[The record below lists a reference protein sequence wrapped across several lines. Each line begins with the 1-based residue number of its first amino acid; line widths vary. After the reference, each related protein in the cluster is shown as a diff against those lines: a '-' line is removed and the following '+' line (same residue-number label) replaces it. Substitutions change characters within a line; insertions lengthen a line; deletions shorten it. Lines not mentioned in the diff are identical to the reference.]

1 MIREHE
7 DESVQ
12 LLVQRRMRPAIADLI
27 RTPLYPK
34 LRDAPSVEQY
44 PPLRGVATN
53 VTFVDH
59 DHHESQADGRS
70 SYMNEWEADMV
81 VALAGYFVRQG
92 YRPTEIAILTPYV
105 GQLLTIRDLLKQRR
119 LTVVLD
125 ERDVDLLEK
134 LGEDPDEGDDGGLP
148 TEVNTAAATRVR
160 LATVDNFQG
169 EEADIVLISTVRNND
184 EGRAGFL
191 KVTNR
196 VNVMLSRARHGMII
210 LGSATTLRRT
220 KSAGLCHS
228 VLDTLERQ
236 GAVQPSLT
244 LRCDTHGEETLVTDP
259 SDVPIDGGCD
269 RACDA
274 MMECG
279 HACERR
285 CHPDDRD
292 HRNTARC
299 RKPCVRIAPCGIHPC
314 VRLCLASCE
323 CRERTTVSLPCG
335 HEASVLCSDL
345 HRARSKGTEDTFLA
359 GEADRCKE
367 PVYNVT
373 MNKCGHTVDEMRCGD
388 VHAQRCTK
396 PCGEPLGCHQAHGC
410 SRACHE
416 CRALAGRGHSDS
428 LHTTSDCR
436 VKCERTLMCGHVC
449 NSAPCHAADECPPC
463 SAACPNA
470 CSHSRCRAKCQVPCT
485 VCAEPCLARCTNG
498 GEPHVPPCDS
508 LCGLPCTRPLCSEP
522 CDKKLSC
529 GHPCPSLCGEQCVD
543 AAWCPRCARTAG
555 ENAEKVV
562 DVITF
567 ETLASVEVDVRL
579 LRLDCGHVFTVETL
593 DEATGLKHY
602 FNLETGEPV
611 DLSAIPPTA
620 SSTQPR
626 CPSVDKP
633 CTATISGP
641 TRYRRPVA
649 LARLGLA
656 QRKWKVQ
663 QGHKLAAWRVEVVN
677 VLRELTVDKG
687 GRMLEALLTKQRLAI
702 SRVVSGS
709 LDAVKT
715 AYETSPTQDV
725 FGKLTAQQARTGD
738 GTRAMLHVRAGPD
751 SAVLAAAST
760 LRLRVTHL
768 QIIQR
773 LVTSQAAHAPR
784 QGKAILQCVKKVCAP
799 TLRVL
804 QTLADLKAATSC
816 ALLAD
821 ELVAFADTTL
831 RLVDGAALPGKE
843 AVRLREVL
851 GSQLADHIVEVSPAT
866 DVAALRVADRP
877 RLISDEERLL
887 ILKALEED
895 VGSGLGS
902 FGGHWYACSC
912 GYEYAI
918 GECGGALETI
928 ACPECG
934 AVIGGENHH
943 LADGNVQAADMLRVA
958 GLEASPNFRELADI
972 HLMVN

>member
-1 MIREHE
+1 
-7 DESVQ
+7 
-12 LLVQRRMRPAIADLI
+12 
-27 RTPLYPK
+27 
-34 LRDAPSVEQY
+34 
-44 PPLRGVATN
+44 
-53 VTFVDH
+53 
-59 DHHESQADGRS
+59 
-70 SYMNEWEADMV
+70 
-81 VALAGYFVRQG
+81 
-92 YRPTEIAILTPYV
+92 
-105 GQLLTIRDLLKQRR
+105 
-119 LTVVLD
+119 
-125 ERDVDLLEK
+125 
-134 LGEDPDEGDDGGLP
+134 
-148 TEVNTAAATRVR
+148 
-160 LATVDNFQG
+160 
-169 EEADIVLISTVRNND
+169 
-184 EGRAGFL
+184 
-191 KVTNR
+191 
-196 VNVMLSRARHGMII
+196 
-210 LGSATTLRRT
+210 
-220 KSAGLCHS
+220 
-228 VLDTLERQ
+228 
-236 GAVQPSLT
+236 
-244 LRCDTHGEETLVTDP
+244 
-259 SDVPIDGGCD
+259 
-269 RACDA
+269 
-274 MMECG
+274 
-279 HACERR
+279 
-285 CHPDDRD
+285 
-292 HRNTARC
+292 
-299 RKPCVRIAPCGIHPC
+299 
-314 VRLCLASCE
+314 
-323 CRERTTVSLPCG
+323 
-335 HEASVLCSDL
+335 
-345 HRARSKGTEDTFLA
+345 
-359 GEADRCKE
+359 
-367 PVYNVT
+367 

-388 VHAQRCTK
+388 VHANGAPSRVVSRLVATRRMVVPGHVMSVVLWRGAATATRYTPRATAESSVNAPSCAATSATQRRAMRRTSAHPVPPLVRMRAPILAAGPSVRSPV
-396 PCGEPLGCHQAHGC
+396 PCAQ
-410 SRACHE
+410 SRVSPAVQMAGSRTCRRVTRCVACHVPDHCAVSRVTRS
-416 CRALAGRGHSDS
+416 CRAAI
-428 LHTTSDCR
+428 
-436 VKCERTLMCGHVC
+436 HV
-449 NSAPCHAADECPPC
+449 PH
-463 SAACPNA
+463 
-470 CSHSRCRAKCQVPCT
+470 
-485 VCAEPCLARCTNG
+485 CAENSVLTQRGVHAVPGPPVKRGEG
-498 GEPHVPPCDS
+498 G
-508 LCGLPCTRPLCSEP
+508 G
-522 CDKKLSC
+522 
-529 GHPCPSLCGEQCVD
+529 
-543 AAWCPRCARTAG
+543 
-555 ENAEKVV
+555 
-562 DVITF
+562 
-567 ETLASVEVDVRL
+567 DVRL

-958 GLEASPNFRELADI
+958 GLEAS
-972 HLMVN
+972 